1 MHRPWNSAARKT
13 LPGPRPRGSAQD
25 LPTACGPVRKKGEKL
40 PSISVSGTS
49 DAIVEER
56 DGRIVRVCGVCRRE
70 LDRVTGI
77 CPDAAAHAAAR

>member
-1 MHRPWNSAARKT
+1 M
-13 LPGPRPRGSAQD
+13 
-25 LPTACGPVRKKGEKL
+25 RKKGEKL